1 MSLTPKILYIDD
13 EADLLDLAASFFEE
27 ENLPIHTCTNF
38 HEALDLVRKND
49 YDLIISDAKMPSGS
63 GFELF
68 GIVKSEGYFKGK
80 FILVTGNVESSDMVD
95 ANKFDLVLY
104 KPIRFEE
111 LVQTVKKL
119 LSIQS

>member
-1 MSLTPKILYIDD
+1 MSETPKILYIDD

-27 ENLPIHTCTNF
+27 ENLPIDTSTDF
-38 HEALDLVRKND
+38 QDALDLIRKND

-68 GIVKSEGYFKGK
+68 SIVKSEGFFKGK
-80 FILVTGNVESSDMVD
+80 FIMVTGNVESADQVLSH
-95 ANKFDLVLY
+95 KLDLVLY

-111 LVQTVKKL
+111 LVQTVKNL